1 MYDFETALDQLTYQA
16 ELYRQ
21 NYEDALDEVR
31 NLREKIHELEFERNM
46 LKHQLD
52 IAEKY
57 IMHAG

>member
-1 MYDFETALDQLTYQA
+1 MYDFETALDRISYQA

-21 NYEDALDEVR
+21 NYMDALDEVR
-31 NLREKIHELEFERNM
+31 NLRDRVRELEFERDI
-46 LKHQLD
+46 LEHELD

>member
-1 MYDFETALDQLTYQA
+1 MYDFDTALDRISYQA

-21 NYEDALDEVR
+21 NYMDALDEVR
-31 NLREKIHELEFERNM
+31 NLRDRIRELEFERDI
-46 LKHQLD
+46 LEHELD